1 MLRFESPW
9 MFLLLLLIPVLA
21 YCSMRRESRASLR
34 FSSTAAAQTL
44 AGSWRQRLAFLP
56 ILLRVLVLIGIVVAL
71 ARPQQGAERVR
82 DISRGVAM
90 HMIVDRS
97 SSMGAEMKLDG
108 RIVTRLETVK
118 QVFRDFIDPESG
130 GMPGRPNDLIGM
142 VAFARYADT
151 ICPLTLS
158 HDTLEELLETVHL
171 ADNPNEDGTAI
182 GDAVALAAARL
193 QRAET
198 FLQEKAGSRQDYE
211 IKSKIVILLTDGENN
226 AGDRSV
232 RDAAE
237 LCKEWGIKI
246 YAIGVGDKRGLQTPF
261 GMLSMPLKHGFD
273 DKALRTA
280 ADATGG
286 IYRLATDAG
295 SLRDIYAEIDDLEK
309 SEFEAVRFLDY
320 RELFMPWALAALLL
334 LIGESIL
341 RNTILRRTP

>member
-9 MFLLLLLIPVLA
+9 MLLLLLAVPALA
-21 YCSMRRESRASLR
+21 YCSMRRGSRASLR
-34 FSSTAAAQTL
+34 FSSTAAAEAL

-56 ILLRVLVLIGIVVAL
+56 GLLRVLALIGIVVAL
-71 ARPQQGAERVR
+71 ARPQQGAERIR

-90 HMIVDRS
+90 HMVVDRS

-108 RIVTRLETVK
+108 RIVSRLEAVK
-118 QVFRDFIDPESG
+118 QVFRDFIDPASG
-130 GMPGRPNDLIGM
+130 AMPGRPNDLIGM
-142 VAFARYADT
+142 ISFARYADT
-151 ICPLTLS
+151 SCPLTLS
-158 HDTLEELLETVHL
+158 HDTLEELLASVRL

-182 GDAVALAAARL
+182 GDAAALAAARL
-193 QRAET
+193 QQAET

-232 RDAAE
+232 QDAAE

-261 GMLSMPLKHGFD
+261 GRLSMPFRQGFD
-273 DKALRTA
+273 DKALRA
-280 ADATGG
+280 AAEATGG

-295 SLRDIYAEIDDLEK
+295 SLRDVYAEIDGLEK

-334 LIGESIL
+334 LAGESVL
-341 RNTILRRTP
+341 RATVFRRAP

>member
-9 MFLLLLLIPVLA
+9 MFLLLPAIAALA
-21 YCSMRRESRASLR
+21 YCSMRRGNRAALR
-34 FSSTAAAQTL
+34 FSSTAAAEAL

-56 ILLRVLVLIGIVVAL
+56 GLLRVLTLIGLVVAL
-71 ARPQQGAERVR
+71 ARPQQGTESVR

-90 HMIVDRS
+90 HMVVDRS
-97 SSMGAEMKLDG
+97 SSMRAEMKLDG
-108 RIVTRLETVK
+108 RVVTRLDAVK
-118 QVFRDFIDPESG
+118 QVFRDFIDPASG
-130 GMPGRPNDLIGM
+130 SMPGRPNDLIGM

-158 HDTLEELLETVHL
+158 HDTLEELLATVRL

-193 QRAET
+193 QQAET
-198 FLQEKAGSRQDYE
+198 FLQEKAGGSQDYE

-232 RDAAE
+232 RDAAD

-246 YAIGVGDKRGLQTPF
+246 YAIGVGNKRGVQTPF
-261 GMLSMPLKHGFD
+261 GMLSAPFRRGFD
-273 DKALRTA
+273 DRSLRA
-280 ADATGG
+280 AAATTGG
-286 IYRLATDAG
+286 IYRLAEDAG

-334 LIGESIL
+334 LSGEAAL
-341 RNTILRRTP
+341 RNTILRRAP